1 MPIFEPTQIVPSSF
15 TTSETIAVADN
26 VSIQWQI
33 NGNSALTAFQID
45 MYQNTATSEFIY
57 STGKIGTGY
66 ALPFNGIDRYGRKQY
81 FSYAPEQNW
90 AAWSDN
96 AMTDGN
102 SYKYKITQWF
112 AAVVQVG
119 SIATTRSFSAN
130 TTYYFRVT
138 NQSAYVAFTPTSTL
152 ASDMAN
158 ATFYYDFTTLK
169 GWYVNAGGRLV
180 PVSMNVTTF
189 APSGTSIGATTSAA
203 SDEDWIQQV
212 SESAIIT
219 RTTPT
224 LALAITTGGSETEQN
239 TLISSVAVF
248 TGAYTQAQGVAVR
261 STHWVLRNES
271 GDLLEDTGVIY
282 TSVVEYMYSGFFN
295 GESYTLS
302 CTVETETGVQVTASI
317 DFTVSYEGGTYYGE
331 FNANCVPKEGSIY
344 LQWEALRVI
353 SPTTS
358 GEYTQGDGYVELP
371 AGSSIT
377 WDKELEDAMNFQP
390 PWFAT
395 WTGRVQTEE
404 IKNPT
409 SKTVTLTGTTGTEGE
424 GETGLVTQKQV
435 SGTANTYVDSYS
447 PAPSYANTSGI
458 TSGGS
463 SSGYMTR
470 SVSGQTVAR
479 RDEDSEPFSFSGQ
492 ATAHSATGVQP
503 FSFSGTA
510 TPHFVGASGSSVQTT
525 LTTSST
531 EIDPST
537 MMYSAM
543 KIIPMSR
550 YNVITSATVKSTTAD
565 KATAG
570 KYDDT
575 HIYVY
580 AWTNEP
586 GKTVSVTCSVSYN
599 KYEYYA
605 TFSGVIDRND
615 ASVTSVNVTSSSGTS
630 STVSKAGNTYSITVY
645 SDGEN
650 TVSAEGTVDYT
661 YTLYYSA
668 TAQGDLPYNITGY
681 TITSQSSNVTNKMV
695 QFEGTHYGWEATA
708 DSAGQT
714 VSLTIRF
721 SVSVNK
727 TPSYSETRYFPNITS
742 ASIASVTSGTY
753 ATVTVNTSAD
763 TYTVT
768 IYGSSVGQAVSARVQ
783 INTTY
788 QIYKYETTEEFKDG
802 TITAA
807 RLVGYSGTDGSV
819 TFTPDSYTVSLQRYG
834 TGSVN
839 GTVELTYDGL
849 TYEVTLN
856 NPFTDGVI
864 TNATI
869 ISTTGSGANIE
880 FTDADY
886 TLTLYSHQPSD
897 EVTAEVKFDYYY
909 LTYNNIPQGKFWE
922 IQGNNITFTRT
933 GNIIYVG
940 VGDAV
945 QAVSFTPPTDCVLA
959 TFAVSPTTIYA
970 YFFNAKGALTQN
982 SAAVTYMQGAVTS
995 VTIYGG
1001 TSGTTVYNVAVYEG
1015 DGSTVLP
1022 RLEDDGYEPTWGS
1035 PYYDL
1040 YLNANFNGN
1049 IEGGTG
1055 SALNNGFR
1063 IYREEV
1069 GTNVLVPIYT
1079 AGATETQ
1086 LKDYGVVSGKSYT
1099 YYLYVYDNTNAFMQQ
1114 KPLGYDVPF
1123 NLNKYT
1129 LIVADYDSAS
1139 DTYHAIKE
1147 YIFRENASVGS
1158 ISNNNTPTLSENFTG
1173 FPTRTKSVQ
1182 NYKSGTLSS
1191 LIGTIYKRTDS
1202 DEESGANSGT
1212 LAYHDSVE
1220 LEQELYDLSV
1230 SDYTL
1235 FLRDP
1240 KGHLFMV
1247 RTQSPIVQ
1255 EVDYARMPM
1264 PISISLPW
1272 VETGDASDVS
1282 IIQAPTDIGWNYDND
1297 VLKTRLR
1304 VNLDTGKLI
1313 AEYPPNYNSSTFYIT
1328 GERDNKLAAETPQTV
1343 TPAEF
1348 TYSEEAL
1355 DPHDGELTATA
1366 TRLVDDG
1373 TQTAEADD
1381 GSGEG
1386 ISDNGEK
1393 E

>member
-57 STGKIGTGY
+57 STGKIGTGHG
-66 ALPFNGIDRYGRKQY
+66 LPFNGIDRYGRKQY

-119 SIATTRSFSAN
+119 SVATTRSFSAN

-138 NQSAYVAFTPTSTL
+138 DQNAYVAFTPTSTL

-180 PVSMNVTTF
+180 PVSMNVTTS
-189 APSGTSIGATTSAA
+189 APSGTSIGTTTSAA

-224 LALAITTGGSETEQN
+224 LSLAITTGGSETELN

-248 TGAYTQAQGVAVR
+248 TGTYTQAQGVAAR

-377 WDKELEDAMNFQP
+377 WDKELEDPMNFQP

-409 SKTVTLTGTTGTEGE
+409 SKTITLTGTTGTDGE

-447 PAPSYANTSGI
+447 PEPSYVTVSGT

-463 SSGYMTR
+463 YTGYMTEI
-470 SVSGQTVAR
+470 VSGQTVAHTYS
-479 RDEDSEPFSFSGQ
+479 DSESFNVSH
-492 ATAHSATGVQP
+492 AAEAHVSATQ
-503 FSFSGTA
+503 TK
-510 TPHFVGASGSSVQTT
+510 TRGASGTT
-525 LTTSST
+525 GN
-531 EIDPST
+531 EIDPT
-537 MMYSAM
+537 YRMYHTSDT
-543 KIIPMSR
+543 IDFGSSSLTDPT
-550 YNVITSATVKSTTAD
+550 ITSASIVSTSAD
-565 KATAG
+565 RASCVVTG
-570 KYDDT
+570 KNSVRVRMWSKEPRQA
-575 HIYVY
+575 VY
-580 AWTNEP
+580 A
-586 GKTVSVTCSVSYN
+586 TVSVTAVD
-599 KYEYYA
+599 YEYYY
-605 TFSGVIDRND
+605 TFTGSISENGANI
-615 ASVTSVNVTSSSGTS
+615 TSVDVTGFTGSSYTSSKSGS
-630 STVSKAGNTYSITVY
+630 AWSVTVY
-645 SDGEN
+645 SNSGG
-650 TVSAEGTVDYT
+650 TVSAHGTINYT
-661 YTLYYSA
+661 YVSYYSA
-668 TAQGDLPYNITGY
+668 TGSGTLSYNISSY
-681 TITSQSSNVTNKMV
+681 SITSQSSNVIDSLV
-695 QFEGTHYGWEATA
+695 QFTGNKYYWEASA
-708 DSAGQT
+708 NSAGQS

-721 SVSVNK
+721 AVSQYS
-727 TPSYSETRYFPNITS
+727 TPSYTTTRSFPNITS
-742 ASIASVTSGTY
+742 ASIASVTSGTS
-753 ATVTVNTSAD
+753 ARVTVNTAAD

-768 IYGSSVGQAVSARVQ
+768 IYGSSAGQAVSARVQ
-783 INTTY
+783 LNSTY
-788 QIYKYETTEEFKDG
+788 QIYKYETTEPFNDG

-807 RLVGYSGTDGSV
+807 RLVGYSGTDGTV

-856 NPFTDGVI
+856 NPFTDGFI
-864 TNATI
+864 TNATV
-869 ISTTGSGANIE
+869 ISTTGSGADIE
-880 FTDADY
+880 FTDTDY
-886 TLTLYSHQPSD
+886 ALTLYSHQPSD

-940 VGDAV
+940 IGDTA

-970 YFFNAKGALTQN
+970 YFFNAKGVLTQN
-982 SAAVTYMQGAVTS
+982 SAAVTYTQGAVTS

-1001 TSGTTVYNVAVYEG
+1001 TNGATVYNVAVYEG
-1015 DGSTVLP
+1015 DGSNVLP

-1191 LIGTIYKRTDS
+1191 LIGTIYKRTDG

-1247 RTQSPIVQ
+1247 RTQSPITQ
-1255 EVDYARMPM
+1255 GVDYARMPM

-1297 VLKTRLR
+1297 VLKTRLH
-1304 VNLDTGKLI
+1304 VNLDTGRLI
-1313 AEYPPNYNSSTFYIT
+1313 AEYPTNYNSSTFYIT

-1373 TQTAEADD
+1373 TQTAEADE

>member
-15 TTSETIAVADN
+15 TTSETIAVAEN

-66 ALPFNGIDRYGRKQY
+66 GLPFNGIDRYGRKQY

-119 SIATTRSFSAN
+119 SVATTRSFSAN

-138 NQSAYVAFTPTSTL
+138 DQNAYVAFTPTSTL
-152 ASDMAN
+152 VSDMAN

-169 GWYVNAGGRLV
+169 GWYVNADERLV
-180 PVSMNVTTF
+180 PVSMNVTTS
-189 APSGTSIGATTSAA
+189 APSGTSIGTTTSAA
-203 SDEDWIQQV
+203 SNEDWIQQV

-224 LALAITTGGSETEQN
+224 LTLAITTGGSETEQN

-248 TGAYTQAQGVAVR
+248 TGTYTQAQGVAAR

-302 CTVETETGVQVTASI
+302 CTVETEAGVQVTASI
-317 DFTVSYEGGTYYGE
+317 DFTVSYEGGTYYGD

-377 WDKELEDAMNFQP
+377 WDKELEDPMDFQP

-409 SKTVTLTGTTGTEGE
+409 SKTVTLTGTTGTDGE
-424 GETGLVTQKQV
+424 GETGLVTQEQV

-447 PAPSYANTSGI
+447 PAPSYVTVSGV

-463 SSGYMTR
+463 SIAYMTR
-470 SVSGQTVAR
+470 IVSGQTVAR
-479 RDEDSEPFSFSGQ
+479 RYDDSEPFSFSGQ
-492 ATAHSATGVQP
+492 ATRQPVPAGELEDSSTVYIAGDDTPDPTTGMY
-503 FSFSGTA
+503 TA
-510 TPHFVGASGSSVQTT
+510 TQSLSYELVSGDRDISAVKV
-525 LTTSST
+525 LT
-531 EIDPST
+531 
-537 MMYSAM
+537 
-543 KIIPMSR
+543 
-550 YNVITSATVKSTTAD
+550 TTAD
-565 KATAG
+565 KVECWVEKGNKRIGIRYYT
-570 KYDDT
+570 
-575 HIYVY
+575 
-580 AWTNEP
+580 
-586 GKTVSVTCSVSYN
+586 KTVPRPVSVTYLLEFVT
-599 KYEYYA
+599 YEYFA
-605 TFSGVIDRND
+605 TFSGEIDKND
-615 ASVTSVNVTSSSGTS
+615 AVVTSVNVTSFRGTS
-630 STVSKAGNTYSITVY
+630 FTTSKAGNAYSITVY
-645 SDGEN
+645 ADGEN

-661 YTLYYSA
+661 YTSYYSA
-668 TAQGDLPYNITGY
+668 IEQGGDLPYNIVGY
-681 TITSQSSNVTNKMV
+681 SITSQTPNVINAIV
-695 QFEGTHYGWEATA
+695 QYEGTYWAWEATA
-708 DSAGQT
+708 DRAGQT

-721 SVSVNK
+721 SVSVNS
-727 TPSYSETRYFPNITS
+727 TPYYSTTRYFPNITS
-742 ASIASVTSGTY
+742 ASIASVTSGTN

-768 IYGSSVGQAVSARVQ
+768 IYGSSNGQAVSARVQ
-783 INTTY
+783 LNATY

-807 RLVGYSGTDGSV
+807 RLIGYSGTDGSV
-819 TFTPDSYTVSLQRYG
+819 SFTPDSYTVSLKRYG

-856 NPFTDGVI
+856 NPFTDGFI

-886 TLTLYSHQPSD
+886 TLTLYSRQPSD

-922 IQGNNITFTRT
+922 IQSNNITFTRT

-940 VGDAV
+940 IGDTA

-970 YFFNAKGALTQN
+970 YFFNAKGTLTQN
-982 SAAVTYMQGAVTS
+982 SAAVTYTQGAVTS
-995 VTIYGG
+995 VAIYGG
-1001 TSGTTVYNVAVYEG
+1001 TNGTKVYNVAVYEG
-1015 DGSTVLP
+1015 DGSGVLP
-1022 RLEDDGYEPTWGS
+1022 RLEDGGYEPTWGS

-1086 LKDYGVVSGKSYT
+1086 LKDYGVVSGKAYT

-1247 RTQSPIVQ
+1247 RTQSPITQ
-1255 EVDYARMPM
+1255 GVDYARVSM
-1264 PISISLPW
+1264 PIKISLPW

-1297 VLKTRLR
+1297 VLKTRLH
-1304 VNLDTGKLI
+1304 VNLDTGRLI
-1313 AEYPPNYNSSTFYIT
+1313 AEYPPNYNGSTFFIT
-1328 GERDNKLAAETPQTV
+1328 GDRDNKLAAETPQTV

-1355 DPHDGELTATA
+1355 DPHDGELTATV

-1373 TQTAEADD
+1373 TQTAEADA

>member
-26 VSIQWQI
+26 VIIQWQI

-66 ALPFNGIDRYGRKQY
+66 GLPFNGIDRYGRKQY

-119 SIATTRSFSAN
+119 SVATTRSFSAN

-138 NQSAYVAFTPTSTL
+138 DQNAYVAFTPTSTL

-169 GWYVNAGGRLV
+169 GWYVNTSGRLV
-180 PVSMNVTTF
+180 PVSMNVTAS
-189 APSGTSIGATTSAA
+189 APSGTSIGTTTSAA
-203 SDEDWIQQV
+203 SNEDWIQQV

-219 RTTPT
+219 RTAPT
-224 LALAITTGGSETEQN
+224 LSLAITTGGSETELN

-248 TGAYTQAQGVAVR
+248 TGTYTQAQGVAVR

-377 WDKELEDAMNFQP
+377 WDKELEDPMNFQP

-404 IKNPT
+404 IKNPAF
-409 SKTVTLTGTTGTEGE
+409 KTVTLTGTTGTDGE
-424 GETGLVTQKQV
+424 GETGLVTQEQV
-435 SGTANTYVDSYS
+435 SGTANTYVNSYS
-447 PAPSYANTSGI
+447 PAPSYVTVSGI

-463 SSGYMTR
+463 SIAYMTR

-479 RDEDSEPFSFSGQ
+479 RYDDSEPFSFSGQ
-492 ATAHSATGVQP
+492 ATRQPVPAGELEDSSTIYITGGTPDPTTGMYTATGSLPYETV
-503 FSFSGTA
+503 SGDRDISA
-510 TPHFVGASGSSVQTT
+510 VKV
-525 LTTSST
+525 LT
-531 EIDPST
+531 
-537 MMYSAM
+537 
-543 KIIPMSR
+543 
-550 YNVITSATVKSTTAD
+550 TTAD
-565 KATAG
+565 KVECWVEKGNKRIGIRYYT
-570 KYDDT
+570 
-575 HIYVY
+575 
-580 AWTNEP
+580 
-586 GKTVSVTCSVSYN
+586 KTVPRHVSVTYLLEFVT
-599 KYEYYA
+599 YEYFA
-605 TFSGVIDRND
+605 TFSGEIDKND
-615 ASVTSVNVTSSSGTS
+615 ASVTSVNVTSFSGTS
-630 STVSKAGNTYSITVY
+630 FTTSKAGNAYSITVY
-645 SDGEN
+645 ADGEK

-668 TAQGDLPYNITGY
+668 TAQGDLPYNITSY
-681 TITSQSSNVTNKMV
+681 TITSQSSNVKNSMV
-695 QFEGTHYGWEATA
+695 QFEGTRYGWEATA

-721 SVSVNK
+721 SVSVNS
-727 TPSYSETRYFPNITS
+727 TPYYSTTRYFPNITS
-742 ASIASVTSGTY
+742 ASIASVISGTN

-768 IYGSSVGQAVSARVQ
+768 IYGSSNGQAVSARVQ
-783 INTTY
+783 LNATY
-788 QIYKYETTEEFKDG
+788 QIYKYETTEEFKGG

-807 RLVGYSGTDGSV
+807 RLIGYSGTDGSV
-819 TFTPDSYTVSLQRYG
+819 AFTPDSYTVSLQRYG

-856 NPFTDGVI
+856 NPFTDGFI

-869 ISTTGSGANIE
+869 ISTTGSGADIE
-880 FTDADY
+880 FTDTDY
-886 TLTLYSHQPSD
+886 ALTLYSHQPSD
-897 EVTAEVKFDYYY
+897 EVTAVVKFDYYY

-922 IQGNNITFTRT
+922 IQGNNIAFTRT

-940 VGDAV
+940 VGDTA

-982 SAAVTYMQGAVTS
+982 SAAVTYTQGAVTS

-1001 TSGTTVYNVAVYEG
+1001 TNGATVYNVAVYEG
-1015 DGSTVLP
+1015 DGSSVLP

-1191 LIGTIYKRTDS
+1191 LIGTIYKRTDG

-1247 RTQSPIVQ
+1247 RTQSPITQ
-1255 EVDYARMPM
+1255 GVDYARMPM
-1264 PISISLPW
+1264 PITISLPW
-1272 VETGDASDVS
+1272 VETGDAGDVS

-1297 VLKTRLR
+1297 VLKTRLH
-1304 VNLDTGKLI
+1304 VNLDTGRLI

-1373 TQTAEADD
+1373 TQTAEADE

>member
-15 TTSETIAVADN
+15 TTSETIAVAEN

-45 MYQNTATSEFIY
+45 MYQNTSTSEFIY

-66 ALPFNGIDRYGRKQY
+66 GLPFNGIDRYGRKQY

-119 SIATTRSFSAN
+119 SVATTRSFSAN

-138 NQSAYVAFTPTSTL
+138 DQSAYVAFTPTSTL
-152 ASDMAN
+152 AADMAN

-169 GWYVNAGGRLV
+169 GWYVNADERLV
-180 PVSMNVTTF
+180 PVSMNVTTS
-189 APSGTSIGATTSAA
+189 APSGTSIGTTTSAA
-203 SDEDWIQQV
+203 SNEDWIQQV
-212 SESAIIT
+212 SESVIIT

-224 LALAITTGGSETEQN
+224 LTLAITTGGSETEQN

-248 TGAYTQAQGVAVR
+248 TGTYTQAQGVAVR

-302 CTVETETGVQVTASI
+302 CTVETEAGVQVTASI

-377 WDKELEDAMNFQP
+377 WDKELEDPMNFQP

-409 SKTVTLTGTTGTEGE
+409 SKTVTLTGTTGTDGE
-424 GETGLVTQKQV
+424 GETGLVTQAQV

-447 PAPSYANTSGI
+447 PAPSYVTVSGV

-463 SSGYMTR
+463 SIAYMTR
-470 SVSGQTVAR
+470 IVSGQTVAR
-479 RDEDSEPFSFSGQ
+479 RYDDSEPFSFSGQ
-492 ATAHSATGVQP
+492 ATRQPVPAGELEDSSTIYMTGGTP
-503 FSFSGTA
+503 DPTTGMYTA
-510 TPHFVGASGSSVQTT
+510 TAS
-525 LTTSST
+525 LPYETTSGDRD
-531 EIDPST
+531 I
-537 MMYSAM
+537 SA
-543 KIIPMSR
+543 
-550 YNVITSATVKSTTAD
+550 VKVLTTTAD
-565 KATAG
+565 KVECWVEKGNKRIGIRYYT
-570 KYDDT
+570 
-575 HIYVY
+575 
-580 AWTNEP
+580 
-586 GKTVSVTCSVSYN
+586 KTVPRHVSVTYLLEFVT
-599 KYEYYA
+599 YEYFA
-605 TFSGVIDRND
+605 TFSGEIDKND
-615 ASVTSVNVTSSSGTS
+615 AVVTSVNVTSFGGTS
-630 STVSKAGNTYSITVY
+630 FTTSKAGNAYSITVY
-645 SDGEN
+645 ADGEN

-668 TAQGDLPYNITGY
+668 IEQGGDLPYNIVGY
-681 TITSQSSNVTNKMV
+681 SITSQSSNVINAIV
-695 QFEGTHYGWEATA
+695 QYEGTYWAWEATA

-721 SVSVNK
+721 SVSLNS
-727 TPSYSETRYFPNITS
+727 TPYYSTTRYFPNITS
-742 ASIASVTSGTY
+742 ASIASVTSGTN

-768 IYGSSVGQAVSARVQ
+768 IYGSSNGQAVSARVQ
-783 INTTY
+783 LNATY

-807 RLVGYSGTDGSV
+807 RLIGYSGTDGSV
-819 TFTPDSYTVSLQRYG
+819 SFTPDSYTVSLQRYG

-856 NPFTDGVI
+856 NPFTDGFI

-886 TLTLYSHQPSD
+886 TLTLYSRQPSD

-922 IQGNNITFTRT
+922 MQSNNITFTRT

-940 VGDAV
+940 IGDTA

-959 TFAVSPTTIYA
+959 TFAVSSTTIYA
-970 YFFNAKGALTQN
+970 YFFNAKGTLTQN
-982 SAAVTYMQGAVTS
+982 SAAVTYTQGAVTS

-1001 TSGTTVYNVAVYEG
+1001 TNGSTVYNVAVYEG
-1015 DGSTVLP
+1015 DGSNVLP

-1040 YLNANFNGN
+1040 SLNANFNGN

-1086 LKDYGVVSGKSYT
+1086 LKDYGVVSGKAYT

-1191 LIGTIYKRTDS
+1191 LIGTIYKHTDG

-1212 LAYHDSVE
+1212 FAYHDSVE

-1255 EVDYARMPM
+1255 EVDYARVPM

-1297 VLKTRLR
+1297 VLKTRLH
-1304 VNLDTGKLI
+1304 VNLDTGRLI
-1313 AEYPPNYNSSTFYIT
+1313 AEYPPNYNGSTFFIT
-1328 GERDNKLAAETPQTV
+1328 GDRDNKLAAETPQTV

-1355 DPHDGELTATA
+1355 DPHDGELTATV

-1373 TQTAEADD
+1373 TQTAEADA

>member
-66 ALPFNGIDRYGRKQY
+66 GLPFNGIDRYGRKQY

-90 AAWSDN
+90 AAWSNN

-112 AAVVQVG
+112 ASVVQVG
-119 SIATTRSFSAN
+119 SVETSRSFSAN

-138 NQSAYVAFTPTSTL
+138 DQSAYVAFTPTSTL
-152 ASDMAN
+152 ASDMTN

-169 GWYVNAGGRLV
+169 GWYVNTSGRLV
-180 PVSMNVTTF
+180 PVSMNVTTS
-189 APSGTSIGATTSAA
+189 APSGTSIGTTTSAA
-203 SDEDWIQQV
+203 SNEDWIQQV

-224 LALAITTGGSETEQN
+224 LSLAITTGGSETEQN

-248 TGAYTQAQGVAVR
+248 TGTYTQAQGVAVR
-261 STHWVLRNES
+261 STHWALRNES

-377 WDKELEDAMNFQP
+377 WDKELEDPMNFLP

-395 WTGRVQTEE
+395 WTGQIQTDE
-404 IKNPT
+404 IRNPT
-409 SKTVTLTGTTGTEGE
+409 SKTIMLTGTTGTEGE
-424 GETGLVTQKQV
+424 GETGLVTQEQV

-447 PAPSYANTSGI
+447 PAPSYVTVSGT
-458 TSGGS
+458 TSGGAYTS
-463 SSGYMTR
+463 TLTR
-470 SVSGQTVAR
+470 SLSGQTTPV
-479 RDEDSEPFSFSGQ
+479 
-492 ATAHSATGVQP
+492 
-503 FSFSGTA
+503 SGTA
-510 TPHFVGASGSSVQTT
+510 QLSDS
-525 LTTSST
+525 L
-531 EIDPST
+531 
-537 MMYSAM
+537 
-543 KIIPMSR
+543 
-550 YNVITSATVKSTTAD
+550 
-565 KATAG
+565 
-570 KYDDT
+570 
-575 HIYVY
+575 
-580 AWTNEP
+580 
-586 GKTVSVTCSVSYN
+586 
-599 KYEYYA
+599 
-605 TFSGVIDRND
+605 
-615 ASVTSVNVTSSSGTS
+615 SGTS
-630 STVSKAGNTYSITVY
+630 SQHFIEGGDSAGTLYWQTREIQGESGYLFRASGSYAPDQPHNYWVLSSATVTTIESYTPGVSFNNVEVETNGDTIFLTGYASEECSGYANVSFHYREY
-645 SDGEN
+645 SDYGLLQKQIEALDARATKITIN
-650 TVSAEGTVDYT
+650 SFVGDSATGYYPLGGYGARVYAPNGTAVSANVTVDYT
-661 YTLYYSA
+661 YSEYYQAS
-668 TAQGDLPYNITGY
+668 GSGSLPY
-681 TITSQSSNVTNKMV
+681 TITDYDIISYSPEDAIQEGDIDVAFSGSNYSWTIKANAKNIVV
-695 QFEGTHYGWEATA
+695 A
-708 DSAGQT
+708 
-714 VSLTIRF
+714 VSIRF
-721 SVSVNK
+721 YVSRYS
-727 TPSYSETRYFPNITS
+727 TPSYTQTLSYPNISS
-742 ASIASVTSGTY
+742 ASIASVISGTN
-753 ATVTVNTSAD
+753 ATVTVNTAAD

-768 IYGSSVGQAVSARVQ
+768 IYGSSAGQSVSARVQ
-783 INTTY
+783 LNSTY
-788 QIYKYETTEEFKDG
+788 QVYKYEATEAFNDG

-807 RLVGYSGTDGSV
+807 RMISYSGTDGSV

-834 TGSVN
+834 TGSVS
-839 GTVELTYDGL
+839 GIVELTYDGL

-856 NPFTDGVI
+856 NPFTDGFI
-864 TNATI
+864 TNATVV
-869 ISTTGSGANIE
+869 STTGAGANIS
-880 FTDADY
+880 FTDTDY

-940 VGDAV
+940 IGDTA
-945 QAVSFTPPTDCVLA
+945 QAASFTPPTDCVLA
-959 TFAVSPTTIYA
+959 TFAVSPRTIYA

-982 SAAVTYMQGAVTS
+982 SAAVTYTQGAVTS

-1001 TSGTTVYNVAVYEG
+1001 TNGTTVHNVAVYEG
-1015 DGSTVLP
+1015 DGSNVLP

-1079 AGATETQ
+1079 AGANETQ
-1086 LKDYGVVSGKSYT
+1086 LKDYGVVSGKTYT
-1099 YYLYVYDNTNAFMQQ
+1099 YYLYVYDNTNAFMRQ

-1191 LIGTIYKRTDS
+1191 LIGTIYKRTDG
-1202 DEESGANSGT
+1202 DEVSGTNSGT

-1247 RTQSPIVQ
+1247 RTQSPIAQ
-1255 EVDYARMPM
+1255 EVDYARVPM
-1264 PISISLPW
+1264 PIKISLPW

-1282 IIQAPTDIGWNYDND
+1282 IIQEPTDIGWNYDND

-1304 VNLDTGKLI
+1304 INLDTGRLI
-1313 AEYPPNYNSSTFYIT
+1313 AEYQPNYNSSTFYIT

-1355 DPHDGELTATA
+1355 DPHDGELTATV

-1373 TQTAEADD
+1373 TQTAEADE